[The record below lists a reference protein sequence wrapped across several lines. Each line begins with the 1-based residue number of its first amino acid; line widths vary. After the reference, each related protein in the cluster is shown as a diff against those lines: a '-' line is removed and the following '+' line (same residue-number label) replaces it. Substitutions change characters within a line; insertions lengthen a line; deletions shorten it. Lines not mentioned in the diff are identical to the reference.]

1 MSEPRRLSL
10 ETDDE
15 TEQLLLR
22 AGRPRAPR
30 AARERAWI
38 AASGV
43 AASTTLAA
51 GSVAAKAGSVVG
63 GKLIAVIAFTGLAAM
78 GGAMALQQ
86 RHRASEP
93 PPDEHTVPVVV
104 QQTPTVVPR
113 PAPVPSI
120 APAPVP
126 SIAPAPVESV
136 EARPTGSISV
146 TPPPRAA
153 TPVAPEPTET
163 ATSSMP
169 SELAAL
175 QQARASLASGDPA
188 RALSMLDAYAA
199 RFPHGVMAQ
208 EAAVLRIEALV
219 RAGDRPAAQRA
230 ADAYLAAYPQSPY
243 LDRIRSLLGTNP

>member
-10 ETDDE
+10 ATDDE
-15 TEQLLLR
+15 TERLLLR

-30 AARERAWI
+30 AARERAWM

-43 AASTTLAA
+43 VASSSLTA
-51 GSVAAKAGSVVG
+51 GSVAAKAASVVG
-63 GKLIAVIAFTGLAAM
+63 GKVIAVIAFTGLAAM
-78 GGAMALQQ
+78 GGAMVLQQ
-86 RHRASEP
+86 EHRTSEP
-93 PPDEHTVPVVV
+93 APHEQSAPVVV
-104 QQTPTVVPR
+104 QRAPTAVAK
-113 PAPVPSI
+113 PAPLPSI
-120 APAPVP
+120 APAP
-126 SIAPAPVESV
+126 PVESV
-136 EARPTGSISV
+136 EPAPTGSVSF

-153 TPVAPEPTET
+153 APAGPQPTESS
-163 ATSSMP
+163 TSSMP

-175 QQARASLASGDPA
+175 QQARAALGAGDPA
-188 RALSMLDAYAA
+188 RALSMLDAYVT

-230 ADAYLAAYPQSPY
+230 ADAYLAAHPQSPY

>member
-10 ETDDE
+10 QTDDE

-43 AASTTLAA
+43 VASSSLAA
-51 GSVAAKAGSVVG
+51 GSVAAKVGSAVG
-63 GKLIAVIAFTGLAAM
+63 VKVIAVIAFTGLAAM

-86 RHRASEP
+86 RNRTSEP
-93 PPDEHTVPVVV
+93 PPAEPSVSVVV
-104 QQTPTVVPR
+104 QRPPTPTVVAR
-113 PAPVPSI
+113 PAPLPSM
-120 APAPVP
+120 P
-126 SIAPAPVESV
+126 SAPVESV
-136 EARPTGSISV
+136 EARPTGSTSV
-146 TPPPRAA
+146 APPRTAA
-153 TPVAPEPTET
+153 PVAPAAPPPTEST
-163 ATSSMP
+163 ASSMP

-188 RALSMLDAYAA
+188 RALSMLDAYVA
-199 RFPHGVMAQ
+199 RFPHGAMAQ

-230 ADAYLAAYPQSPY
+230 ADAYVAANPHSPY